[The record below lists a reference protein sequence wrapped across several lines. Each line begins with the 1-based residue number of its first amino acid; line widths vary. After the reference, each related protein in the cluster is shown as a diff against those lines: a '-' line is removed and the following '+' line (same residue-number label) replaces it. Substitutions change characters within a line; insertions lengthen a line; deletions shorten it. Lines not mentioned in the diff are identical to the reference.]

1 MHDPAGGRG
10 TAFEDE
16 AEAQPTLSW
25 SPNSSR
31 RPPKAKPTASW
42 SQDRLPDV
50 QQIAPILGFS
60 EKFLYTYTKKLPSA
74 QFSWQVICNAPRG
87 RLKVCAS
94 AQGLLA
100 VGMADPQDAH
110 ISVERIKQVVNNCDL
125 FLADAEQ
132 AHMCGCLECLKRFT
146 ALVLHRDDEG
156 DSLSA

>member
-1 MHDPAGGRG
+1 M
-10 TAFEDE
+10 F
-16 AEAQPTLSW
+16 SK
-25 SPNSSR
+25 SR
-31 RPPKAKPTASW
+31 RFSASVRNFYTRTPRSCRPP
-42 SQDRLPDV
+42 
-50 QQIAPILGFS
+50 
-60 EKFLYTYTKKLPSA
+60 